1 MEREKELIKRPN
13 LKREKGMVVSDY
25 RRRPQDNQ
33 KLQLSDTM
41 LESHRRLYPEKT
53 HIRQTQKQPES

>member
-13 LKREKGMVVSDY
+13 LKREKGVVVSDY

-33 KLQLSDTM
+33 ELQLSDTM

-53 HIRQTQKQPES
+53 HIRQTEKQPES